1 MPTDPIPLRQWRTVV
16 ANVPIVSVDLL
27 VTTDDGLLL
36 GKRTNEPARGYYFPP
51 GGRVEKF
58 ETRTEAVHRIADEEL
73 GLDVEIIESLGS
85 FEHIYDTADVS
96 GVNGKHYLANGFVVA
111 ATGGRLQPDD
121 QHENLRAFVDPPTPL
136 HHYLRTYL
144 DASEI
149 LPDWS

>member
-1 MPTDPIPLRQWRTVV
+1 MVSSSESVRTSPQG
-16 ANVPIVSVDLL
+16 A
-27 VTTDDGLLL
+27 TTS
-36 GKRTNEPARGYYFPP
+36 P

-121 QHENLRAFVDPPTPL
+121 QHENLRAFVDPPTPSTITSA
-136 HHYLRTYL
+136 HTSTLRKSSPTGRSL
-144 DASEI
+144 N
-149 LPDWS
+149 P